1 MANLKPGPET
11 ALAFNRLIEAQGLL
25 TAQNNTDAI
34 LKTIGSTDSRL
45 ATAVQRSIQLDLAL
59 RVTQSLAPSF
69 LNKGVLDCDGLLAAV
84 QGAVDTLSDFVF
96 QTATI
101 AGFGRA
107 SVDAAA
113 PYFLCC
119 FPMNELSG
127 PPLNVLTPRPG
138 GPPFFPI
145 NMLNVEESNIIH
157 LGSGFQYGNPEG
169 EGPSAYSRSDGNY
182 ELWWD
187 TDQDFTIS
195 VTFRMLHEFAD
206 QILTIAAPPVDNPTW
221 RVSIVAGTF
230 NETGFTFYV
239 NGPGIYGE
247 GVNEPSLLFQSA
259 DDVIE
264 IGKWYHAV
272 IRRISG
278 TCYVN
283 LNGES
288 LTPADSNVTR
298 FGIPT
303 IYELEPFGSD
313 GPLPIMLYLG
323 GGPGL
328 WRSDVSIRNVLI
340 WRTGLTDAAV
350 ADLWNEGAELVYSP
364 DSTALPETPPTGWV
378 EDPCL
383 PEE

>member
-101 AGFGRA
+101 A
-107 SVDAAA
+107 
-113 PYFLCC
+113 
-119 FPMNELSG
+119 
-127 PPLNVLTPRPG
+127 
-138 GPPFFPI
+138 
-145 NMLNVEESNIIH
+145 
-157 LGSGFQYGNPEG
+157 
-169 EGPSAYSRSDGNY
+169 
-182 ELWWD
+182 
-187 TDQDFTIS
+187 
-195 VTFRMLHEFAD
+195 
-206 QILTIAAPPVDNPTW
+206 
-221 RVSIVAGTF
+221 
-230 NETGFTFYV
+230 
-239 NGPGIYGE
+239 
-247 GVNEPSLLFQSA
+247 
-259 DDVIE
+259 
-264 IGKWYHAV
+264 
-272 IRRISG
+272 
-278 TCYVN
+278 
-283 LNGES
+283 
-288 LTPADSNVTR
+288 
-298 FGIPT
+298 
-303 IYELEPFGSD
+303 
-313 GPLPIMLYLG
+313 
-323 GGPGL
+323 
-328 WRSDVSIRNVLI
+328 
-340 WRTGLTDAAV
+340 AV